1 MDTMR
6 SAKSSPTSSSAIS
19 AQYRLWRAGYLI
31 GVYAA
36 VRREPDGGVWAA
48 VRPSVASSTAPRR
61 GSDVLLTTLDHPG
74 AGVARDGGGE
84 QREYAYYVFQDSCM
98 RAICKEPKS
107 KAWNPEAK
115 IRPREV
121 IKIQCKTPE
130 SKVVVSGIQ
139 SNTEIQNPEG
149 YL

>member
-1 MDTMR
+1 MDVMR
-6 SAKSSPTSSSAIS
+6 SAKTSPTSSSAIS

-48 VRPSVASSTAPRR
+48 GRPSVASSTAPRR

-84 QREYAYYVFQDSCM
+84 QREYAYYVFQDSCV
-98 RAICKEPKS
+98 RAICKEP
-107 KAWNPEAK
+107 
-115 IRPREV
+115 
-121 IKIQCKTPE
+121 E
-130 SKVVVSGIQ
+130 SDRLRFYTYTDSTMFRGSAAADV
-139 SNTEIQNPEG
+139 
-149 YL
+149 

>member
-19 AQYRLWRAGYLI
+19 TQYRLWRAGYLI

-48 VRPSVASSTAPRR
+48 GRPSVASSTAPRR

-84 QREYAYYVFQDSCM
+84 QREYAYYVFQDSCQ
-98 RAICKEPKS
+98 RAICKEP
-107 KAWNPEAK
+107 E
-115 IRPREV
+115 RR
-121 IKIQCKTPE
+121 
-130 SKVVVSGIQ
+130 
-139 SNTEIQNPEG
+139 G
-149 YL
+149 YICQISATAGPLALGWPCAEPGLALAPFIII

>member
-1 MDTMR
+1 MDVIR
-6 SAKSSPTSSSAIS
+6 SAKPSQTSASAIS

-48 VRPSVASSTAPRR
+48 VRPSVASSTDPRR

-84 QREYAYYVFQDSCM
+84 QREYAYYVFQDSCI
-98 RAICKEPKS
+98 RAICKEPKLYL
-107 KAWNPEAK
+107 
-115 IRPREV
+115 EV
-121 IKIQCKTPE
+121 FLKLYMTVRC
-130 SKVVVSGIQ
+130 
-139 SNTEIQNPEG
+139 
-149 YL
+149 